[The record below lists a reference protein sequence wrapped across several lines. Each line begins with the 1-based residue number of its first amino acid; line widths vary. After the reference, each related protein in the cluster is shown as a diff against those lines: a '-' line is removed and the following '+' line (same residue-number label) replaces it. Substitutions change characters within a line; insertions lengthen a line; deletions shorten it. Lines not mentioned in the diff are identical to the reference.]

1 MPCAQTWCLPVLR
14 PSVARCASKGGRKMK
29 TRFLVTAC
37 AAAAIGFVL
46 SVSTPASALDAKAC
60 GKQWKAMSKTEKKG
74 LKKKDYV
81 KDCVGKSA
89 STTPMA
95 APKSKSAG
103 SATGKPGRQAM
114 IERER
119 ACGKEW
125 REAKAAGKIR
135 AGQKWPQYWSECNKR
150 LKARG
155 M

>member
-1 MPCAQTWCLPVLR
+1 MN
-14 PSVARCASKGGRKMK
+14 

-37 AAAAIGFVL
+37 AAAAFAFAL

-60 GKQWKAMSKTEKKG
+60 GKQWSAMTKAEKKG
-74 LKKKDYV
+74 HKKKDYV
-81 KDCVGKSA
+81 KDCMAKAAPA
-89 STTPMA
+89 SPMA
-95 APKSKSAG
+95 APKSKSTG
-103 SATGKPGRQAM
+103 SSTGKSGRQAM

-150 LKARG
+150 MKARG